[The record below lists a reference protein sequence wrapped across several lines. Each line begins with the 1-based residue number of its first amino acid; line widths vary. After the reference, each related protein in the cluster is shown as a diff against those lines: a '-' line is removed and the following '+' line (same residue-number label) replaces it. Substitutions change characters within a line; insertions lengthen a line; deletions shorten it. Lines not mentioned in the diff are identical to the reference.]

1 MQKIKGLD
9 YLAWLAGSF
18 LVCCVYFALASFGL
32 GWSQFTSGIT
42 LVWPAAGLALFCCLK
57 FGWRILPGVFFGSF
71 LATVWLHFGKQF
83 TLSWEHY
90 LLAAC
95 MALADSLQAFW
106 IARMNRRLV
115 RRDFNFSILRL
126 LPFAASIFIGCLVSS
141 SIGTLILHQLDLV
154 SSDELLKSWLF
165 WWMGDSAGM
174 LVFAPLLFWISTKK
188 IRQNNPKARAFLLL
202 STITGMSIFIF
213 AAISYIDAHK
223 NKQQNELAS
232 QRLQVALENRLELSL
247 RDLDV
252 MNRFY
257 YKIYPTEKDFVE
269 VSKPLL
275 ERSPWIN
282 QMVWLPL
289 NSIRSNVQSYT
300 WAFGVNDR
308 GEADPS
314 AILIP
319 IIKATQEN
327 RQVFAS
333 SFLQKNP
340 EQMPKLYLFHPIE
353 DCLNRQIGKCSFR
366 GWVVADIEI
375 KEWLNYALEQI
386 TRGSQNTLLEISN
399 QQQTHRF
406 QYIDKSWTL
415 VHAEALQNKQLLI
428 TAPWPILNHQYSIRI
443 YATDESHW
451 QPRWPQI
458 IALVCCL
465 LVLSLLIAYLY
476 AQQKHDDLIANNQEK
491 LQQEVDF
498 HTRSLRTANDWLL
511 KEIAD
516 RQEAQELLQ
525 QSQDELEKREQH
537 LRSLLD
543 NIPDPV
549 WFKDKQGIYQGC
561 NQAFARFMGKSERD
575 IIGSNE
581 YHLVAKEKAEE
592 FRLHDEE
599 AIKAAGRAHRYE
611 QWLLAAD
618 GSPHLLDIL
627 KVGLT
632 NHQGETV
639 GVLGIARDATEK
651 HQLITELQLAR
662 DHAEEAT
669 KSKSRFLANMSH
681 EIRTPLN
688 AVLGYAQ
695 LLMRDKDIGPRQQE
709 KLSSILTSGHKLL
722 GLINDILDLSKIE
735 SGAIQIK
742 KDFFDLHQEIATVQ
756 TVVSDRA
763 KAKNLTLAIN
773 INLPK
778 PFVVSG
784 DRQKLGQILIN
795 LLSNAIKFTF
805 EGQISLD
812 VFVSTQGVEF
822 VVADTGMGISEK
834 ELGELF
840 VAFKQGSAGE
850 QAGGTGLGLT
860 LSRHLAEAMGG
871 SLQLKSQ
878 IAIGTTAT
886 LRLPLQQESVQL
898 TDQFLHHSQSIRFAT
913 TPRILVVEDDIASNQ
928 ILSDLLRQTGCEVN
942 SAFNGKE
949 GLQQA
954 QANSFD
960 LIFTDIRMP
969 DMNGLEMLQALR
981 KLDAYQTLPII
992 AVSASSLE
1000 HERDYYLAKGFQ
1012 HFVGKPYS
1020 FDEIYQCLIEFA
1032 QAEVIETASHEL
1044 QQDVQDQTE
1053 TIDWAAATPALKRI
1067 TAFAAQG
1074 DMTNVK
1080 LHISKLSAAQ
1090 IGKSAYQQLTTAI
1103 KQYDLELIEKLI
1115 KGWLEQN

>member
-1 MQKIKGLD
+1 MLTQNIKKFRH
-9 YLAWLAGSF
+9 LAWLAGSI
-18 LVCCVYFALASFGL
+18 LVCFAYFALASFGL

-57 FGWRILPGVFFGSF
+57 FGWRILPGIFFGSF

-83 TLSWEHY
+83 SLNWEHY

-95 MALADSLQAFW
+95 MALADSLQALW

-126 LPFAASIFIGCLVSS
+126 LPFVASIFVGCLVSS
-141 SIGTLILHQLDLV
+141 SIGTLILHYLELV
-154 SSDELLKSWLF
+154 SRDELLKSWLF

-188 IRQNNPKARAFLLL
+188 IRQENPKARAFLLL
-202 STITGMSIFIF
+202 SAITGMSIFIL
-213 AAISYIDAHK
+213 AAISYIDANK

-232 QRLQVALENRLELSL
+232 HRLQVALENRLELSL

-300 WAFGVNDR
+300 WAFGVNNK
-308 GEADPS
+308 GHADP
-314 AILIP
+314 ATILIP
-319 IIKATQEN
+319 IIKATNDN

-333 SFLQKNP
+333 SFLQKDP
-340 EQMPKLYLFHPIE
+340 GAIPKLYLFHPIE
-353 DCLNRQIGKCSFR
+353 DCLNRQTGKCSFR
-366 GWVVADIEI
+366 GWVVADIEL
-375 KEWLNYALEQI
+375 KEWLDYALRQI
-386 TRGSQNTLLEISN
+386 ARDDKSNLLEISN
-399 QQQTHRF
+399 NQHRYQF
-406 QYIDKSWTL
+406 QYTDKNWVQLSSERF
-415 VHAEALQNKQLLI
+415 HNKQLLI
-428 TAPWPILNHQYSIRI
+428 TSHWPLLNHQYSIRI
-443 YATDESHW
+443 YATGESHL
-451 QPRWPQI
+451 QPRWPQL
-458 IALVCCL
+458 IALVCCA

-476 AQQKHDDLIANNQEK
+476 AQQKHDDLVANNQEK

-516 RQEAQELLQ
+516 RQQTQELLQ
-525 QSQDELEKREQH
+525 QSQAELEQREQH

-549 WFKDKQGIYQGC
+549 WFKDRQGIYQGC
-561 NQAFARFMGKSERD
+561 NQAFARFMGKTEQE
-575 IIGSNE
+575 IVGNNE
-581 YHLVAKEKAEE
+581 YFLAAKEKADE
-592 FRLHDEE
+592 FRLHDEQ
-599 AIKAAGRAHRYE
+599 AIKAAGKPHRYE

-618 GSPHLLDIL
+618 GSQHLLDIL
-627 KVGLT
+627 KVALV
-632 NHQGETV
+632 NHQGDIF

-651 HQLITELQLAR
+651 HQLISALQLAR
-662 DHAEEAT
+662 DHAEQAT
-669 KSKSRFLANMSH
+669 QSKSRFLANMSH

-695 LLMRDKDIGPRQQE
+695 LLMRDKEIGARQQE

-805 EGQISLD
+805 EGQINLD
-812 VFVSTQGVEF
+812 VLSTTQGIEF
-822 VVADTGMGISEK
+822 IVTDTGMGISEK

-871 SLQLKSQ
+871 SLQLQSQ
-878 IAIGTTAT
+878 IAVGTKAT
-886 LRLPLQQESVQL
+886 LRLPLQQESIQL
-898 TDQFLHHSQSIRFAT
+898 TDQFLHHSQSIQFTQA
-913 TPRILVVEDDIASNQ
+913 PRILVVEDDIASNQ
-928 ILSDLLRQTGCEVN
+928 ILSDLLRQTGSTVD
-942 SAFNGKE
+942 SAYNGKE

-954 QANSFD
+954 QTNRFD

-981 KLDAYQTLPII
+981 KLEAYQTVPII

-1032 QAEVIETASHEL
+1032 QAEIIEAEVATSGEIAPALDEA
-1044 QQDVQDQTE
+1044 
-1053 TIDWAAATPALKRI
+1053 IDWAAATPELKRI
-1067 TAFAAQG
+1067 AAYAAQG

-1080 LHISKLSAAQ
+1080 LHIGKLNAGQ

-1103 KQYDLELIEKLI
+1103 KHYDLELIEKLI
-1115 KGWLEQN
+1115 KGWLG